1 MANNPDPKH
10 GRWILPLVIFALVGF
25 TYVFVNNLPP
35 ASSPSAAGGGGNT
48 GTTIAPSP
56 TTTLGGGTTTT
67 STTLV
72 PQVAAFLDRTADVG
86 ERADALA
93 VSARQINEDW
103 DARTVGLS
111 AIQTEL
117 ARIQTE
123 SAALAAEIQTETPPE
138 ALAGAWS
145 GVALSAGDMESA
157 AAGMITGLAS
167 SDDGTIRRTA
177 LLDFE
182 EAVAGINISLDLVDE
197 RARG

>member
-1 MANNPDPKH
+1 MANPDPKH

-35 ASSPSAAGGGGNT
+35 ASTPAAAGGGSTNT
-48 GTTIAPSP
+48 TVVSSP
-56 TTTLGGGTTTT
+56 TTTTPGDGTTTT
-67 STTLV
+67 STTLI
-72 PQVAAFLDRTADVG
+72 PQVAAFLDRVADVG
-86 ERADALA
+86 TRADALA
-93 VSARQINEDW
+93 LDARTINEDW
-103 DARTVGLS
+103 DARSVGLS
-111 AIQTEL
+111 VIQTEL
-117 ARIQTE
+117 ARIQTDT
-123 SAALAAEIQTETPPE
+123 AALVAEIQAETPPE

-145 GVALSAGDMESA
+145 GVALSAGDMETA

-182 EAVAGINISLDLVDE
+182 EAVAGVNISLDLVDE

>member
-1 MANNPDPKH
+1 MANPDPKH

-35 ASSPSAAGGGGNT
+35 ASTPAAAGGGSST
-48 GTTIAPSP
+48 GTTVVS
-56 TTTLGGGTTTT
+56 TTTAAPGSATTTT
-67 STTLV
+67 STTLI
-72 PQVAAFLDRTADVG
+72 PQVAAFLDRTADIG

-93 VSARQINEDW
+93 ADARAINEGW

-117 ARIQTE
+117 ARIQTDA
-123 SAALAAEIQTETPPE
+123 AALAAEIQTETPPE

-145 GVALSAGDMESA
+145 GVALSAGDMETA

-182 EAVAGINISLDLVDE
+182 EAVAGVNISLDLVDE
-197 RARG
+197 RARS